1 MISKELGKITSA
13 EFGSIRDYPFL
24 FGLQLTFSLGS
35 GICVEDGGKYTVNL
49 SDSCKW
55 DSKTQKYEAIEK
67 YVAKFTYDTLRA
79 AKVNCVSQ
87 LVGKPVE
94 VEIEANCFK
103 DFRSH
108 HDDFTI
114 ALGTIITKDFNPS
127 LEKIL
132 TIGAAAKIFTKYRT
146 DIPKLQKLI

>member
-67 YVAKFTYDTLRA
+67 YVAKFTHDTLRA

-103 DFRSH
+103 DFR
-108 HDDFTI
+108 
-114 ALGTIITKDFNPS
+114 
-127 LEKIL
+127 IL
-132 TIGAAAKIFTKYRT
+132 TEV
-146 DIPKLQKLI
+146 L